1 MDLDGLRA
9 SLALMF
15 LILSVLCFS
24 ASNFALVFLTVA
36 VLDGVFRCWT
46 KGALHRQLPPI
57 KVKTSNAP
65 GRRAKDSFKMSIQ
78 PPISLFCNL
87 EF

>member
-1 MDLDGLRA
+1 MRLTGLPFIDLDGLRA

-36 VLDGVFRCWT
+36 VLDGVLRC
-46 KGALHRQLPPI
+46 
-57 KVKTSNAP
+57 
-65 GRRAKDSFKMSIQ
+65 
-78 PPISLFCNL
+78 
-87 EF
+87 